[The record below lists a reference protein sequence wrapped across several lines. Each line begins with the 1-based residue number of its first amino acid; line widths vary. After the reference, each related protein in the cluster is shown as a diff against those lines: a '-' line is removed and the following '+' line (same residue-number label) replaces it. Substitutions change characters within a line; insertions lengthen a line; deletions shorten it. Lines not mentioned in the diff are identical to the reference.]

1 MRLDWQ
7 RYTLPDFSDEVLSVT
22 VEVRSSDIVALNMD
36 KVTRVM
42 LENCDH
48 NVSNAVDILRLLT
61 NLFRCHQEK
70 CGETTTE

>member
-22 VEVRSSDIVALNMD
+22 VEVRSSDLVALNMD

-42 LENCDH
+42 LENCAH
-48 NVSNAVDILRLLT
+48 IVSNAVDILRLLT

-70 CGETTTE
+70 RGETTAE